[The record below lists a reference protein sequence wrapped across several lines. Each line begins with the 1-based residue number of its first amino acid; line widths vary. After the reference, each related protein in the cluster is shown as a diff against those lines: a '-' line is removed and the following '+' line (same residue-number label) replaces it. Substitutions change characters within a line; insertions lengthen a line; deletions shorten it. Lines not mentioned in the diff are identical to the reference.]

1 MPQEKMIKALL
12 YPKAYP
18 YKVRKIKLI
27 QTYISW
33 VLLTGKYVYKIK
45 KPVKYSH
52 LNFSTLKRREF
63 FCKRELRLNRRIC
76 PEVYLDVVPITK
88 KGKKIQIG
96 GQGRVIDWAIKM
108 KQLQPKWALDYLAI
122 KKKVTK
128 PKIDKIAKIIA
139 QFHSQA
145 RTSSYIKR
153 FGALKVVKKNWRE
166 NFSQTKDFVDQTISK
181 PIFNFIRNKVNEYFI
196 KNRTLFK
203 KRISQGKIKDC
214 HGDLLASDIYVLPKK
229 IYITDCIEFNRRFR
243 YQDTA
248 SDIAFLAMDLDFLD
262 RSDLSDYLVKRYIT
276 YTKDKELTKLLSF
289 YKCYRAYVRGKVYS
303 FNTRDLSISKEERE
317 KFEEKAQAHFALA
330 FRYAHQFSK
339 SKPFLL
345 IMCGPVGSGKS
356 WLATHLARVALAQ
369 HIRSDL
375 VRKELLGIKP
385 FEYRKKGLRK
395 IYAKQV
401 TDRVYREI
409 IKRARKLLKDGQP
422 VILDATFGKQYHRD
436 LAFKMAKSMKIPYW
450 LIECFT
456 PEKTILKFLRKR
468 KKLKEI
474 SDADI
479 KVYLKTKKE
488 FEPPKIPKEHYI
500 KVNTPKG
507 IIWCV
512 NKVLDKVLKI

>member
-1 MPQEKMIKALL
+1 MSQEKTIKALL
-12 YPKAYP
+12 SPKAYP
-18 YKVRKIKLI
+18 HKVKKIKLI

-63 FCKRELRLNRRIC
+63 FCKEELRLNRRIC

-88 KGKKIQIG
+88 KGKKIELEG
-96 GQGRVIDWAIKM
+96 EGRIIDWTIKM
-108 KQLQPKWALDYLAI
+108 KQLSPKYALDYLSSR
-122 KKKVTK
+122 KKITK

-145 RTSSYIKR
+145 RTSPYIKR
-153 FGALKVVKKNWRE
+153 FGTLKVVKKNWRE
-166 NFSQTKDFVDQTISK
+166 NFSQTKDFVGQTISES
-181 PIFNFIRNKVNEYFI
+181 IFNFIRDKVNEYFI
-196 KNRTLFK
+196 ENRVLFK
-203 KRISQGKIKDC
+203 KRIAQGKIKDC

-276 YTKDKELTKLLSF
+276 YTKDKELTKPLSF

-317 KFEEKAQAHFALA
+317 KFKEKAQAHFALA

-345 IMCGPVGSGKS
+345 VMCGPVGSGKS
-356 WLATHLARVALAQ
+356 WLATHLAKVTLAQ

-375 VRKELLGIKP
+375 VRKELLSIKP
-385 FEYRKKGLRK
+385 FEHRKKGLRK

-436 LAFKMAKSMKIPYW
+436 LAFRMAKSMKIPYW

-507 IIWCV
+507 INWCV